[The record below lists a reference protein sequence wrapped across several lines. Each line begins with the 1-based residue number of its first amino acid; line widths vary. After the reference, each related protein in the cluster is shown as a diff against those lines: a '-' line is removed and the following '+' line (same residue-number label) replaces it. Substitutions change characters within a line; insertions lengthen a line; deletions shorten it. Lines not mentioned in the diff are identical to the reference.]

1 MNKIKRQLGFT
12 LIELMIVI
20 AIIGILAAIAVPN
33 FRRSR
38 ELARQNKC
46 FEFSALLSRTAELY
60 SIEKKEYPAAIEDLA
75 PFLSGN
81 RVPLCPTNGIYD
93 WVKGTEEGLPNGKK
107 VFCSH
112 HGCATAT
119 WGG

>member
-1 MNKIKRQLGFT
+1 MNTKKRQLGFT
-12 LIELMIVI
+12 LVELMIVI

-38 ELARQNKC
+38 EHARQNKC
-46 FEFSALLSRTAELY
+46 FEFSCLLSRTAELY
-60 SIEKKEYPAAIEDLA
+60 SIERKQYPSTIEDLA
-75 PFLSGN
+75 PFLSGS
-81 RVPLCPTNGIYD
+81 RIPKCPTDGIYD

-107 VFCSH
+107 VFCSK
-112 HGCATAT
+112 HGCATST